1 MLFFCLTLVWI
12 NSKVISI
19 RLIINSKK
27 YYFMKTNLFKLL
39 KLFVQD
45 FAFFCGLKKHEEN
58 VVELVNRKAKPKV
71 IFISTTDTKDVSK
84 AREKANSSSKS
95 EVIEQPQQKVG
106 ETPQIEE
113 TVNVKVEPEMD
124 SVSETT
130 VMEKPPANKTY
141 SPKMIK
147 EANELIY
154 DYFSRYDRER
164 VEKHCKTRLLSKFY
178 VRGEFIVT
186 DFDYQKSVIPKE
198 TSFTD
203 DLGADSLLM
212 TDFIMSCEK
221 KYGKTV
227 SDEDYENIKTVADF
241 YDIFER
247 YWFKK

>member
-1 MLFFCLTLVWI
+1 ME
-12 NSKVISI
+12 
-19 RLIINSKK
+19 
-27 YYFMKTNLFKLL
+27 TNLLKML

-58 VVELVNRKAKPKV
+58 VVELVNQKVKPKV
-71 IFISTTDTKDVSK
+71 IFISTTDIKDVPK
-84 AREKANSSSKS
+84 AREKTNSASKS

-106 ETPQIEE
+106 ETSQIEE

-130 VMEKPPANKTY
+130 VMEEPPANKTY
-141 SPKMIK
+141 SPQMIK
-147 EANELIY
+147 EANQLIY
-154 DYFSRYDRER
+154 DYFSRYNQER
-164 VEKHCKTRLLSKFY
+164 VEKYCKTRLVSKFY

-186 DFDYQKSVIPKE
+186 DFDYQKPVIPQD

-203 DLGADSLLM
+203 DLGADSLQM
-212 TDFIMSCEK
+212 TEFIMLCEK
-221 KYGKTV
+221 KYWKSV
-227 SDEDYENIKTVADF
+227 PDEDAMTIKTVADF

>member
-1 MLFFCLTLVWI
+1 MKDDFFKI
-12 NSKVISI
+12 
-19 RLIINSKK
+19 
-27 YYFMKTNLFKLL
+27 L

-45 FAFFCGLKKHEEN
+45 FAFFCRIKKHEEN
-58 VVELVNRKAKPKV
+58 VVELVNRKVKPKV

-84 AREKANSSSKS
+84 ARENANSASKS

-124 SVSETT
+124 SVSQTT
-130 VMEKPPANKTY
+130 VMEETPANKTY
-141 SPKMIK
+141 SPQLVQ

-154 DYFSRYDRER
+154 DYFSSYDRKR
-164 VEKHCKTRLLSKFY
+164 VEKHCKTRLVSKFY

-186 DFDYQKSVIPKE
+186 DFDYQKPVIPKE

-203 DLGADSLLM
+203 DLEADPLLM

-227 SDEDYENIKTVADF
+227 SDEDFENIKTVADF
-241 YDIFER
+241 YDVFEH
-247 YWFKK
+247 YWFNK